1 MRSIDELVEEWCAR
15 DRSAAF
21 LPGDNDVID
30 ATKGP
35 RALVLED
42 AKALASRPRDE
53 TAPRDE
59 THPRD
64 ERAQKDLFHACAVLG
79 RIFAERGGS
88 PTLAVSTIDGACGVL
103 PELDGATARA
113 ARAALAEGFAAAR
126 AEAAR
131 VEAAAQWDF
140 PRCIVPLPDSAI
152 AIAAGY
158 PDDDEDALA
167 AWASRVANGVAR
179 AGYRRAILAGG
190 ERACLALEDALSL
203 AGVKVRTTSP
213 PAPLG
218 PARS

>member
-1 MRSIDELVEEWCAR
+1 MASIDDLVEAWCAR
-15 DRSAAF
+15 DRTAAF
-21 LPGDNDVID
+21 LPGDHAVIE

-35 RALVLED
+35 RALVVD
-42 AKALASRPRDE
+42 RVKTLAQ
-53 TAPRDE
+53 
-59 THPRD
+59 D
-64 ERAQKDLFHACAVLG
+64 ERVQKDLFHACAVLG

-88 PTLAVSTIDGACGVL
+88 PTLAASTIDGACQVL

-140 PRCIVPLPDSAI
+140 PRCAVPLEGSAV

-167 AWASRVANGVAR
+167 AWASRVASGVAR
-179 AGYRRAILAGG
+179 AGYRRAVLAGN

-218 PARS
+218 TARS

>member
-1 MRSIDELVEEWCAR
+1 MGSIDELVEAWCAR

-21 LPGDNDVID
+21 LPGDRAVID

-35 RALVLED
+35 RALVVD
-42 AKALASRPRDE
+42 RVTTLASYPG
-53 TAPRDE
+53 
-59 THPRD
+59 D
-64 ERAQKDLFHACAVLG
+64 ERVQKDLFHACAVLG
-79 RIFAERGGS
+79 RIFAEGGGS
-88 PTLAVSTIDGACGVL
+88 PTLAASTIDGASEVL
-103 PELDGATARA
+103 PALEGTTARS

-126 AEAAR
+126 AEAAH
-131 VEAAAQWDF
+131 VEASAQWEF
-140 PRCIVPLPDSAI
+140 PRCAVPLEASAI

-179 AGYRRAILAGG
+179 AGYRRAVLAGG
-190 ERACLALEDALSL
+190 VLGCAALEDALSL

-218 PARS
+218 SARS

>member
-1 MRSIDELVEEWCAR
+1 MRSIDELVDAWCAR
-15 DRSAAF
+15 DRTSAF
-21 LPGDNDVID
+21 LPEDNAVID

-35 RALVLED
+35 RALIVDHVLTP
-42 AKALASRPRDE
+42 S
-53 TAPRDE
+53 
-59 THPRD
+59 RD
-64 ERAQKDLFHACAVLG
+64 ERVLKDLFHACAVLG

-88 PTLAVSTIDGACGVL
+88 PTLAASTIDGACEVM
-103 PELDGATARA
+103 PELDAATARA

-126 AEAAR
+126 AEEAR
-131 VEAAAQWDF
+131 VEASARWDF
-140 PRCIVPLPDSAI
+140 PRCAVPLEDSAI

-158 PDDDEDALA
+158 PEDDEDALA

-179 AGYRRAILAGG
+179 AGYRRAVLAGND
-190 ERACLALEDALSL
+190 RACVALEDALSL

>member
-1 MRSIDELVEEWCAR
+1 MDAIDAIVEAWCAR
-15 DRSAAF
+15 DRSVAF
-21 LPGDNDVID
+21 LPSDHAVID
-30 ATKGP
+30 ATRGP
-35 RALVLED
+35 RALVVEGVV
-42 AKALASRPRDE
+42 ALRGVAGAARDE
-53 TAPRDE
+53 E
-59 THPRD
+59 S
-64 ERAQKDLFHACAVLG
+64 KDLLHACAVLG

-88 PTLAVSTIDGACGVL
+88 PTLAASSIDTLRDEVAA
-103 PELDGATARA
+103 LDAATAGA

-131 VEAAAQWDF
+131 AEASAQWDF
-140 PRCIVPLPDSAI
+140 PACGVPLEGSGI

-179 AGYRRAILAGG
+179 AGYRRAILAGNA
-190 ERACLALEDALSL
+190 RACALLEDALSL

-213 PAPLG
+213 PAPLR